1 MYLDVNYKFVL
12 WFNLIVR
19 NRYNYNNYSLI
30 DLSGELD
37 NNDIYEIGIYWNF
50 KIIDK
55 FFYIFELY
63 YFMRV
68 NDFNSSNGKDYYW
81 EIINIFRYR
90 INEYWFFY
98 FELRWLDR
106 NVESYYRE

>member
-1 MYLDVNYKFVL
+1 M
-12 WFNLIVR
+12 
-19 NRYNYNNYSLI
+19 
-30 DLSGELD
+30 D

-63 YFMRV
+63 YFICV

-81 EIINIFRYR
+81 EIINIFCYC
-90 INEYWFFY
+90 INEYWLFY
-98 FELRWLDR
+98 FELCWLDC
-106 NVESYYRE
+106 NVELYHCE